1 MTPLLAL
8 TLAVAPLTLDQA
20 LARVDEAA
28 DVTAADAA
36 ATERRDAVK
45 QLPALTSNPTVLLQP
60 GLRAES
66 GAVRPEGQLSV
77 TQGFNVAG
85 LAQARHDVAEHDAVQ
100 ARALALERRWQRR
113 VQVARAWLDAWAA
126 NAATRAAQEDVDH
139 ARELVT
145 RLGRAEASGG
155 VTKADLASARA
166 FAAEA
171 EAFLL
176 AWEGRSVDA
185 GAALSMLLGLDELA
199 VVGDAAPE
207 LPTMSVEGL
216 TARVPPH
223 VRLLDAQLAAASS
236 RALEAAAQWGTQLQ
250 VSVSGAHE
258 APTAWLA
265 GVGVGVTLPLFER
278 GQADVA
284 MQRALATRLTGELD
298 LARRRARIEVKLLAH
313 ELEHTR
319 EIDEVVNGQQ
329 LPQAIEAARLEGRR
343 FDQGETTLQE
353 LLLVRRVVLTAR
365 AAAVVARADL
375 LAARLKARELADVVG
390 GAP

>member
-20 LARVDEAA
+20 LARADEAA

-36 ATERRDAVK
+36 ATERREAVS

-60 GLRAES
+60 GLRAEA
-66 GAVRPEGQLSV
+66 GAARPEGQLSV

-185 GAALSMLLGLDELA
+185 GAALAMLLGLDELA

-207 LPTMSVEGL
+207 LPSARVDDL

-223 VRLLDAQLAAASS
+223 VRLLDAQLAAASA

-258 APTAWLA
+258 APAAWLA
-265 GVGVGVTLPLFER
+265 GVGVGLTLPLFER

-284 MQRALATRLTGELD
+284 VQRALATRLAGELD

-329 LPQAIEAARLEGRR
+329 LPQAVEAAKLEGRR

-353 LLLVRRVVLTAR
+353 LLLVRRAVLTAR

-375 LAARLKARELADVVG
+375 LAARLKARELAAVVG